1 MRAQPAAA
9 DAEYGTHLRSLA
21 EDLSEEADVGPLL
34 DRMLAEATRR
44 LDGTG
49 GSISLVEEGAG
60 YYRKAADL
68 HVACRSG
75 QVFPLDEGI
84 TGQVVA
90 RRGPVVF
97 DSYGAV
103 PGGHLSPD
111 DPLANGGV
119 VGVPMWWRDAI
130 VGVHVVFAGSRNRF
144 TTADVDRLEE
154 LAEIEAIALRNTRRH
169 GEIEADARRSGAAEE
184 RYAATRGL
192 AAALLELRA
201 AEDELPLQ
209 ALPPAARSALA
220 DAIHRAR
227 STVQAGLAEI
237 TERGR
242 ADRPGPVDDLPLPEL
257 LHRESQWA
265 ARSGRIQVRVPVAGE
280 VRDLRPEVIGAA
292 ARIAREAVTN
302 AALHASPSLLRLGL
316 VYGPERLTLLV
327 LDDGSGFDLGGE
339 AATDG
344 RAAGGL
350 RRMADEA
357 RAVDGD
363 ISMESV
369 PGWGTVVRAEIPLR
383 DPAPAARGGS
393 ADLTARERN
402 VLALVAHGQTD
413 REIADLLVI
422 SVKTVEKH
430 VGSVLRKTGAR
441 NRTEAVARAIERGWL
456 RH

>member
-144 TTADVDRLEE
+144 TTADVDRLE
-154 LAEIEAIALRNTRRH
+154 
-169 GEIEADARRSGAAEE
+169 
-184 RYAATRGL
+184 
-192 AAALLELRA
+192 
-201 AEDELPLQ
+201 
-209 ALPPAARSALA
+209 
-220 DAIHRAR
+220 
-227 STVQAGLAEI
+227 
-237 TERGR
+237 
-242 ADRPGPVDDLPLPEL
+242 
-257 LHRESQWA
+257 
-265 ARSGRIQVRVPVAGE
+265 
-280 VRDLRPEVIGAA
+280 
-292 ARIAREAVTN
+292 
-302 AALHASPSLLRLGL
+302 
-316 VYGPERLTLLV
+316 
-327 LDDGSGFDLGGE
+327 
-339 AATDG
+339 
-344 RAAGGL
+344 
-350 RRMADEA
+350 
-357 RAVDGD
+357 
-363 ISMESV
+363 
-369 PGWGTVVRAEIPLR
+369 
-383 DPAPAARGGS
+383 
-393 ADLTARERN
+393 
-402 VLALVAHGQTD
+402 
-413 REIADLLVI
+413 
-422 SVKTVEKH
+422 
-430 VGSVLRKTGAR
+430 
-441 NRTEAVARAIERGWL
+441 
-456 RH
+456 